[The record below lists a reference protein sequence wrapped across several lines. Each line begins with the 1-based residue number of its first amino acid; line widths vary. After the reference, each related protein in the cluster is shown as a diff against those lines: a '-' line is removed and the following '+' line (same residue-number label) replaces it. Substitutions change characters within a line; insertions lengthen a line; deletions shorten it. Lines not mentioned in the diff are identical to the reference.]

1 MQVIFH
7 STTFFR
13 FETFPY
19 HLILFCVIKIKR
31 ITTTGHEVANVLELM
46 SGHVFFFLF
55 FKFQFDISASQS
67 TTV

>member
-31 ITTTGHEVANVLELM
+31 IIPTGHEVANILELM
-46 SGHVFFFLF
+46 PGHIFCFFFC
-55 FKFQFDISASQS
+55 IS
-67 TTV
+67 V